1 MLSGFN
7 AQNPAGTWTLRVRDA
22 YSNDSGTISSA
33 SVTICT
39 QKATLGTEQLGIA
52 DFKLF
57 PNPSDGNFKIEFSS
71 VSNLPVVVSVVDV
84 LGRKVYQK
92 QYETTANFSE
102 SIDLKKIMAGVYV
115 VTVEDGDRKEVKK
128 IVIQ

>member
-1 MLSGFN
+1 M
-7 AQNPAGTWTLRVRDA
+7 
-22 YSNDSGTISSA
+22 SS
-33 SVTICT
+33 
-39 QKATLGTEQLGIA
+39 
-52 DFKLF
+52 
-57 PNPSDGNFKIEFSS
+57 
-71 VSNLPVVVSVVDV
+71 LPIVVSVVDM

-92 QYETTANFSE
+92 QYETIANFSE

>member
-1 MLSGFN
+1 M
-7 AQNPAGTWTLRVRDA
+7 
-22 YSNDSGTISSA
+22 SS
-33 SVTICT
+33 
-39 QKATLGTEQLGIA
+39 
-52 DFKLF
+52 
-57 PNPSDGNFKIEFSS
+57 
-71 VSNLPVVVSVVDV
+71 LPIVVSVVDM